1 VDKIVKK
8 DGKRSKKAKQTLKRE
23 TIKNNQHKTH
33 IYQ

>member
-8 DGKRSKKAKQTLKRE
+8 EGKKRKNTKQAQKRE

>member
-8 DGKRSKKAKQTLKRE
+8 DGKISKKAKQTLKRK
-23 TIKNNQHKTH
+23 TVKNNQHKAH